1 MPNRDIHICKTE
13 RERNRDA
20 KDLDIGVGDNMI
32 PNSAKK
38 QRIGFSDGISSY
50 SHTKKSDAFRR
61 GSRGKDFKFRI
72 G

>member
-1 MPNRDIHICKTE
+1 MPNRDIHVCKTE

-38 QRIGFSDGISSY
+38 QRLGFNTKGITEVKS
-50 SHTKKSDAFRR
+50 TKKNDPFRR
-61 GSRGKDFKFRI
+61 ENW
-72 G
+72 